1 MAGRD
6 NLSRLKEDTK
16 KSHIAKDHAT
26 KLSLNSKSSKVIIKP
41 NATKKTL
48 TSLDSMRLEP
58 KKIGL
63 NQNQTPI
70 LMTTIDSDGIKSVTS
85 AAGK

>member
-6 NLSRLKEDTK
+6 NLSRLKEDNQ
-16 KSHIAKDHAT
+16 KSHIAKGHAP
-26 KLSLNSKSSKVIIKP
+26 KLAQNSKSSKVNLKP

-48 TSLDSMRLEP
+48 TNLDLMRLEP

-63 NQNQTPI
+63 TQNQTPI

-85 AAGK
+85 AAGM

>member
-6 NLSRLKEDTK
+6 NLSRLKEDNQ
-16 KSHIAKDHAT
+16 KSHIAKDHAP
-26 KLSLNSKSSKVIIKP
+26 KLSLNSKSAKVIIKP
-41 NATKKTL
+41 NTSKKTL
-48 TSLDSMRLEP
+48 TNLDSMRIEP

-85 AAGK
+85 AAGM